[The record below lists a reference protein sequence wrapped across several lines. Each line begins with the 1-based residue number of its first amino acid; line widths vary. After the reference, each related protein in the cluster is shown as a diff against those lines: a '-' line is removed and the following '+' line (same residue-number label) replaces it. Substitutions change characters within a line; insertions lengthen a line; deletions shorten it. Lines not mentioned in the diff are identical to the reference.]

1 MARDCHS
8 TGSGKCGFAA
18 QSKATLTATDCSAS
32 GCEDTGFAVFT
43 GTQAVLKKC
52 SASKN
57 GEHGVI
63 AGGEG
68 SRLEVEGCTL
78 QQNVSC
84 GAFAADTAELVV
96 RCCRSTAN
104 GQFGFLAQT
113 QATLTARD

>member
-1 MARDCHS
+1 M
-8 TGSGKCGFAA
+8 
-18 QSKATLTATDCSAS
+18 
-32 GCEDTGFAVFT
+32 
-43 GTQAVLKKC
+43 LKKC

-84 GAFAADTAELVV
+84 GAFAADTAELMA
-96 RCCRSTAN
+96 RDCHST
-104 GQFGFLAQT
+104 GSGKCGFDAQSK
-113 QATLTARD
+113 ATLTATDCSASGCEDTGFAVVAGRRQC